1 MGLFEL
7 FCFPTRSFILK
18 GTESAQ
24 DDNQR
29 HSMNT
34 KPSLK
39 GLNVVDL
46 TAALTPFGKRA
57 FHARQIM
64 AWFYQRGVSDFAQM
78 TDLAKPF
85 RDELQHHF
93 TADELEVVTSKTS
106 QDGTRKLLFQAKD
119 GESIESV
126 LIPGR
131 NQGGDEDE
139 RQTACISSQAGCKLK
154 CGFCATGS
162 QGFARDLTPAE
173 ITDQLFHLQQLAGGQ
188 RITNVVFMGMGE
200 PFLNYDNVL
209 YSARLINS
217 HLGFNLG
224 ARHITFSTAGIV
236 PGILRLAR
244 EPEQFKLAI
253 SLNAP
258 TDAIRSR
265 IMPVNKKHPL
275 KELLSAATQY
285 AEQRGKLVFFEYV
298 LLDGINDS
306 LDNARELASLLR
318 GFPGKINLIS
328 YNRYSTQDTFKPTPP
343 KRFEQFFR
351 LLSELFP
358 RVTVRHSKGQDIQA
372 ACGQLKAAHAIDKS

>member
-1 MGLFEL
+1 M
-7 FCFPTRSFILK
+7 RS
-18 GTESAQ
+18 
-24 DDNQR
+24 
-29 HSMNT
+29 

-39 GLNVVDL
+39 GRNADDL
-46 TAALTPFGKRA
+46 TAALRPFGKRA

-64 AWFYQRGVSDFAQM
+64 SWFYQRGVSDFQRM
-78 TDLAKPF
+78 TDLAQPL
-85 RDELQHHF
+85 RDELQQAF
-93 TADELEVVTSKTS
+93 AADELDVVTSRTS
-106 QDGTRKLLFQAKD
+106 SDGTRKLLFRARD
-119 GESIESV
+119 GEAIESV

-139 RQTACISSQAGCKLK
+139 RLTACISSQAGCTLK

-162 QGFARDLTPAE
+162 LGFARDLTPAE
-173 ITDQLFHLQQLAGGQ
+173 IVDQLFHLQLTAEGR

-200 PFLNYDNVL
+200 PFLNYDHVL
-209 YSARLINS
+209 YAARLINS

-258 TDAIRSR
+258 NDAIRSR
-265 IMPVNKKHPL
+265 IMPVNRKYPL
-275 KELLSAATQY
+275 KQLLAAADHY
-285 AEQRGKLVFFEYV
+285 AAQRGKLVFFEYV
-298 LLDGINDS
+298 LLDGVNDS
-306 LDNARELASLLR
+306 LDHARQLAQLLR
-318 GFPGKINLIS
+318 GFPGKINLIG
-328 YNRYSTQDTFKPTPP
+328 YNRYSAQDAFKPTPP
-343 KRFEQFFR
+343 KKFEQFFR

-372 ACGQLKAAHAIDKS
+372 ACGQLKAVHAVDKS